1 MLNKNKTKRMCLFRS
16 APSPKPMA
24 TPPPTVARVQPQQR
38 ELPRKRDLVDPDELA
53 GVEYGT
59 AAKKQTDTRGAA
71 KRVGTDALKIN
82 LNTGSG
88 ASGAG
93 GLNV

>member
-1 MLNKNKTKRMCLFRS
+1 MCLFRS

-59 AAKKQTDTRGAA
+59 TAKQSSDAAGKKT
-71 KRVGTDALKIN
+71 GTAALKIP
-82 LNTGSG
+82 LNTGTNT
-88 ASGAG
+88 ASAG
-93 GLNV
+93 QGGINA